1 MNIVIYSESGNSQ
14 IADLLN
20 IDDEIEIR
28 QFDINELEN
37 YKQYNPAVMILDL
50 DVDKIREF
58 CAIRKLE
65 CCVLAVV
72 NDIPENLTI
81 RALSYDYIKQPIN
94 KTELNTRINALI
106 KTYATKKELVKTAI
120 CDELT
125 GLYNRKYLH
134 HRLDAEIS
142 RAKRYGTHL
151 SCLLLDIDYFK
162 IVNDMY
168 GYDWGDILLRKIAQM
183 LSALVRKEDVLTR
196 YGDEEFIIILP
207 ETTEQQAMIFA
218 ERFRKDVERMEFIPA
233 NEEERHPIT
242 ISGGI
247 FSFPCM
253 EAVDEN
259 SNTLIRYAEH
269 ALYNAKQSGKNK
281 IVEFSKMNL
290 GRGWRALRCC
300 RNFADWAMIWR
311 PRCCRWCRR

>member
-1 MNIVIYSESGNSQ
+1 MNIVIYSETGSSELANY
-14 IADLLN
+14 IKL
-20 IDDEIEIR
+20 DDETELR
-28 QFDINELEN
+28 EFSLDELEN
-37 YKQYNPAVMILDL
+37 YKQYNPGVMILDI
-50 DVDKIREF
+50 DEDKIREF
-58 CAIRKLE
+58 CAIRKIE
-65 CCVLAVV
+65 CSVLAVV
-72 NDIPENLTI
+72 DEIPQNLTI
-81 RALSYDYIKQPIN
+81 RALSYDYIKKPIN
-94 KTELNTRINALI
+94 PIELNVRLNALL
-106 KTYATKKELVKTAI
+106 KTYTTKKELIKTAI

-142 RAKRYGTHL
+142 RAKRYGTSL

-218 ERFRKDVERMEFIPA
+218 ERFRKDVEKMEFIPA

-247 FSFPCM
+247 SSFPCM
-253 EAVDEN
+253 EEVDEN
-259 SNTLIRYAEH
+259 ANTLIRYAEH

-290 GRGWRALRCC
+290 GC
-300 RNFADWAMIWR
+300 
-311 PRCCRWCRR
+311 

>member
-1 MNIVIYSESGNSQ
+1 MNIVIYSETGSSELANY
-14 IADLLN
+14 IKL
-20 IDDEIEIR
+20 DDETELR
-28 QFDINELEN
+28 EFSLDELEN
-37 YKQYNPAVMILDL
+37 YKQYNPGVMVLDINE
-50 DVDKIREF
+50 DKIREF
-58 CAIRKLE
+58 CAIRKIE
-65 CCVLAVV
+65 CSVLAVV
-72 NDIPENLTI
+72 DEIPQSLTI
-81 RALSYDYIKQPIN
+81 RALSYDYIKKPIN
-94 KTELNTRINALI
+94 PTELNVRLNALL
-106 KTYATKKELVKTAI
+106 KTYTIKKELIKTAI

-134 HRLDAEIS
+134 HRLEAEIS
-142 RAKRYGTHL
+142 RAKRYGTNL

-218 ERFRKDVERMEFIPA
+218 ERFRKDVEKMEFIPA

-247 FSFPCM
+247 ASFPCM
-253 EAVDEN
+253 EEVEEN
-259 SNTLIRYAEH
+259 ANTLIRYAEH

-290 GRGWRALRCC
+290 GC
-300 RNFADWAMIWR
+300 
-311 PRCCRWCRR
+311 

>member
-1 MNIVIYSESGNSQ
+1 MNIVIYSEEGSSEL
-14 IADLLN
+14 ADLIKL
-20 IDDEIEIR
+20 DDETELR
-28 QFDINELEN
+28 EFSASELEN
-37 YKQYNPAVMILDL
+37 YKQYNPGVLILDL
-50 DVDKIREF
+50 DKDKIREF
-58 CAIRKLE
+58 CAVRKIE
-65 CCVLAVV
+65 CSVLVPV
-72 NDIPENLTI
+72 NDIDDDITI
-81 RALSYDYIKQPIN
+81 RALSYDFIKRPVNQ
-94 KTELNTRINALI
+94 TELNVRINALL
-106 KTYATKKELVKTAI
+106 KAYSLKRELVKTAI

-142 RAKRYGTHL
+142 RAKRYGTSL

-218 ERFRKDVERMEFIPA
+218 ERFRKDVEKMEFIPA

-247 FSFPCM
+247 SSFPCM

-259 SNTLIRYAEH
+259 ANTLIRYAEH

-290 GRGWRALRCC
+290 GC
-300 RNFADWAMIWR
+300 
-311 PRCCRWCRR
+311 

>member
-1 MNIVIYSESGNSQ
+1 MNIVIYSEEGSSEL
-14 IADLLN
+14 ADLIKL
-20 IDDEIEIR
+20 DDETELR
-28 QFDINELEN
+28 EFSASELEN
-37 YKQYNPAVMILDL
+37 YKQYNPGVLILDL
-50 DVDKIREF
+50 DKDKIREF
-58 CAIRKLE
+58 CAVRKIE
-65 CCVLAVV
+65 CSVLVPV
-72 NDIPENLTI
+72 NDIDDDITI
-81 RALSYDYIKQPIN
+81 RALSYDFIKRPIN
-94 KTELNTRINALI
+94 QTELNVRINALL
-106 KTYATKKELVKTAI
+106 KAYSLKRELVKTAI

-142 RAKRYGTHL
+142 RAKRYGTSL

-218 ERFRKDVERMEFIPA
+218 ERFRKDVEKMEFIPA

-247 FSFPCM
+247 SSFPCM

-259 SNTLIRYAEH
+259 ANTLIRYAEH

-290 GRGWRALRCC
+290 GC
-300 RNFADWAMIWR
+300 
-311 PRCCRWCRR
+311 

>member
-1 MNIVIYSESGNSQ
+1 MNIIIYSESGNSD
-14 IADLLN
+14 IKNFLN
-20 IDDEIEIR
+20 TEEDVEIREFTLSEIE
-28 QFDINELEN
+28 E
-37 YKQYNPAVMILDL
+37 YKQYNPSLLILDF
-50 DVDKIREF
+50 DKDKIREF

-65 CCVLAVV
+65 CCALLPVD
-72 NDIPENLTI
+72 NIPEDLTV
-81 RALSYDYIKQPIN
+81 RALSYDFILRPIN
-94 KTELNTRINALI
+94 QTELNVRVSALLKTFETKKSLI
-106 KTYATKKELVKTAI
+106 KSAI

-134 HRLDAEIS
+134 HRLEAEIS
-142 RAKRYGTHL
+142 RSKRYGTPV

-168 GYDWGDILLRKIAQM
+168 GYDWGDILLKKIAQM

-196 YGDEEFIIILP
+196 YGDEEFIIVLP

-218 ERFRKDVERMEFIPA
+218 ERFRKDVEKMEFIPA

-247 FSFPCM
+247 SSFPL
-253 EAVDEN
+253 EEDIEETA
-259 SNTLIRYAEH
+259 NTLIRYAEH

-281 IVEFSKMNL
+281 IVEFSKMNP
-290 GRGWRALRCC
+290 GCC
-300 RNFADWAMIWR
+300 
-311 PRCCRWCRR
+311 

>member
-1 MNIVIYSESGNSQ
+1 MNIVLYSENGNSE
-14 IADLLN
+14 ITKLIDN
-20 IDDEIEIR
+20 IDEVEIR
-28 QFDINELEN
+28 EFELNELEN
-37 YKQYNPAVMILDL
+37 YKQYNPSILILDFDL
-50 DVDKIREF
+50 EKIREF
-58 CAIRKLE
+58 CAVRKFE
-65 CCVLAVV
+65 CSVLIPT
-72 NDIPENLTI
+72 DEIPEGFI
-81 RALSYDYIKQPIN
+81 VRALSHDYIKKPIN
-94 KTELNTRINALI
+94 KTELNIRIKALL
-106 KTYATKKELVKTAI
+106 KTFEIKKELVKSAI

-142 RAKRYGTHL
+142 RSKRYGTPV

-168 GYDWGDILLRKIAQM
+168 GYDWGDILLKKIAQM
-183 LSALVRKEDVLTR
+183 LNALVRKEDVLTR
-196 YGDEEFIIILP
+196 YGDEEFIVILP

-218 ERFRKDVERMEFIPA
+218 ERFRSDVEKMEFIPA

-247 FSFPCM
+247 ASFPTDGDI
-253 EAVDEN
+253 EEN

-281 IVEFSKMNL
+281 IIEFSKMNL
-290 GRGWRALRCC
+290 GW
-300 RNFADWAMIWR
+300 
-311 PRCCRWCRR
+311 

>member
-1 MNIVIYSESGNSQ
+1 MIFEKYDILLVGKWSFITMNIVVYSENGASEL
-14 IADLLN
+14 ADLIN
-20 IDDEIEIR
+20 VDDEIELR
-28 QFDINELEN
+28 EFALDELEN
-37 YKQYNPAVMILDL
+37 YKQYNPSVLILDFDL
-50 DVDKIREF
+50 EKIREF
-58 CAIRKLE
+58 CAVRKLD
-65 CCVLAVV
+65 CSVL
-72 NDIPENLTI
+72 IPVDEIPTGFI
-81 RALSYDYIKQPIN
+81 VRALSYDYIKKPID
-94 KTELNTRINALI
+94 KTELNVRIKALL
-106 KTYATKKELVKTAI
+106 KTYETKKELVKSAI

-142 RAKRYGTHL
+142 RSKRYGTPV

-168 GYDWGDILLRKIAQM
+168 GYDWGDILLKKIAQM

-196 YGDEEFIIILP
+196 YGDEEFIVILP

-218 ERFRKDVERMEFIPA
+218 ERFRHDVEKMEFIPA

-242 ISGGI
+242 VSGGI
-247 FSFPCM
+247 ASFPTDGDI
-253 EAVDEN
+253 EEN

-290 GRGWRALRCC
+290 GC
-300 RNFADWAMIWR
+300 
-311 PRCCRWCRR
+311 

>member
-1 MNIVIYSESGNSQ
+1 MNIVIYSENGSS
-14 IADLLN
+14 DLANYIKL
-20 IDDEIEIR
+20 DDETELREFSASEI
-28 QFDINELEN
+28 EN
-37 YKQYNPAVMILDL
+37 YKQYNPAVMILDM

-58 CAIRKLE
+58 CAVRKIE
-65 CCVLAVV
+65 CCVLAPV
-72 NDIPENLTI
+72 NEIPESLII
-81 RALSYDYIKQPIN
+81 RALSYDFIKRPIN
-94 KTELNTRINALI
+94 KTELNVRINALI
-106 KTYATKKELVKTAI
+106 KTYATKKELIKTAI

-134 HRLDAEIS
+134 HRLEAEIS
-142 RAKRYGTHL
+142 RAKRYGTNL

-183 LSALVRKEDVLTR
+183 LSALVRREDVLTR

-218 ERFRKDVERMEFIPA
+218 ERFRKDVEKMEFIPA

-247 FSFPCM
+247 SSFPCM

-259 SNTLIRYAEH
+259 ANTLIRYAEH

-281 IVEFSKMNL
+281 IVQFSKMNL
-290 GRGWRALRCC
+290 GC
-300 RNFADWAMIWR
+300 
-311 PRCCRWCRR
+311 